1 MIKPLIDLQMISE
14 RKETPGSQKLKD
26 LFIALKDEAE
36 GSDFDGDSLA
46 DETAFKYMPPWQLNI
61 EALRDYFGEKI
72 ALYFKFLVFYTKSL
86 WNVVV
91 ISIICEGVIDNTA
104 GQSKYAFLVI
114 FSLVIIVFASYFTA
128 YWKRH

>member
-1 MIKPLIDLQMISE
+1 
-14 RKETPGSQKLKD
+14 
-26 LFIALKDEAE
+26 
-36 GSDFDGDSLA
+36 
-46 DETAFKYMPPWQLNI
+46 MPPWQLNI

-104 GQSKYAFLVI
+104 G
-114 FSLVIIVFASYFTA
+114 
-128 YWKRH
+128 